1 MTYLIFLLIFVI
13 FIYFIIKYRV
23 NGFIYLIVFMLPFRF
38 EIFSISGIGIRIT
51 DILSMFYIAIWLFT
65 VLLGYIKKSDIKL
78 LSPILIFLIIVV
90 FGFLINAFRF
100 SSISNM
106 IDLIR
111 LILALITG
119 IAIGSNIKDRSNLI
133 ILFKTWAVSATLS
146 SAISIFFFFS
156 NGYSIT
162 TLLNLNILS
171 VVEFYSI
178 KFSNSVFF
186 EDPNNLAS
194 YLLVSIFITIGLSVD
209 NYFKYKYKYLFL
221 AIQILGLVLTLSRS
235 AYLAAGITVIIY
247 LFAHKI
253 TNYKWL
259 LLKIGLIFIILV
271 NSFSLINSVNSVL
284 NSDLSVLS
292 RSGLWQV
299 GLNMSISNPFLGVGI
314 GNSSIVFNQYIS
326 SSLVLYNPHFH
337 NLFLTIS
344 AEIGLIGLIYFISIF
359 FKHLYKWS
367 RSTDKLYIFL
377 CLGLISYLIQ
387 SLGVEYFASRHFWI
401 FVPLLILYSS
411 PKFKGRMHNGVSIGT
426 TPSI

>member
-13 FIYFIIKYRV
+13 SIYFIIKYKV
-23 NGFIYLIVFMLPFRF
+23 NGFIHLIVFMLPFRF

-51 DILSMFYIAIWLFT
+51 DTLSLFYIAIWLFT
-65 VLLGYIKKSDIKL
+65 VLLGHIKKSDIKL

-90 FGFLINAFRF
+90 LGFLINAFRF

-146 SAISIFFFFS
+146 SATSIFFFFS

-209 NYFKYKYKYLFL
+209 KYITYKYKYLFL
-221 AIQILGLVLTLSRS
+221 TIQILGLVLTLSRS
-235 AYLAAGITVIIY
+235 AYMAASITVFIY

-253 TNYKWL
+253 TNHKWL
-259 LLKIGLIFIILV
+259 LLKIGLIFIVLV
-271 NSFSLINSVNSVL
+271 NSFSVINSVNSVL

-299 GLNMSISNPFLGVGI
+299 GLNMSLSNPILGVGI
-314 GNSSIVFNQYIS
+314 GNSSILFNQYIN

-344 AEIGLIGLIYFISIF
+344 AETGLIGFIFFISIF
-359 FKHLYKWS
+359 FKHLYMWFQS
-367 RSTDKLYIFL
+367 NDKLYVFL

-387 SLGVEYFASRHFWI
+387 SIGVEYIASRHFWI

-411 PKFKGRMHNGVSIGT
+411 RILKGRDASWN
-426 TPSI
+426 